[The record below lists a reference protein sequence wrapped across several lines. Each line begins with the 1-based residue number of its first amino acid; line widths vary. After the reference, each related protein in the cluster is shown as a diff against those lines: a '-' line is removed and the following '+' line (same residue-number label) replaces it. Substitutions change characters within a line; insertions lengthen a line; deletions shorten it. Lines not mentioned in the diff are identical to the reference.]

1 MSNILDNHTAGAQA
15 IGFDYQFYYFM
26 FLLLDLKVGEKI
38 GFEVKDDV
46 HIDKSDGSTVLLQ
59 TKHTIQKDASGS
71 SINLTD
77 LDVDL
82 WKTISNW
89 SVLIKSKKNFIDKHF
104 FVLVTNKNENN
115 NKFIKSALDYKY
127 NISKDIESVLKVVND
142 LKDNTTNQTIKKY
155 ISNFLKIG
163 KKKQKLFLN
172 KLSIETGNE
181 KIIQKIKNRI
191 LENVRQEKKYVD
203 IIYNSLYSN
212 LQTSKFLD
220 VKDKN
225 RFEISFDDFNK
236 KFGSCFKVSIEN
248 SPLPKRNLSVILPDN
263 LESQPFIQQLLDIE
277 ETQSGSNDIIRYT
290 THMLQFIND
299 FTFWTEEENFLMLTE
314 AEEFKDNSI
323 TLWANEFKSKY
334 RNIQNQVNDGADIN
348 NLEKDIKNL
357 GIEIVD
363 FLRTKNLTLK
373 RQPIGLNHSNGHFY
387 ALSND
392 LEIGWHFNWEAKY
405 KKQS

>member
-1 MSNILDNHTAGAQA
+1 MSKILDNHTAGAQA

-26 FLLLDLKVGEKI
+26 FLLLELKVGEKI

-59 TKHTIQKDASGS
+59 TKHTIQKDTSGN
-71 SINLTD
+71 SINLTS

-89 SVLIKSKKNFIDKHF
+89 SVFIKKEKTFIDKHS

-115 NKFIKSALDYKY
+115 NKFLESTLEY
-127 NISKDIESVLKVVND
+127 NSSKNIESVLKVVND
-142 LKDNTTNQTIKKY
+142 LKNNTTDKTIKKY
-155 ISNFLKIG
+155 ISNFIG
-163 KKKQKLFLN
+163 IGQKKQKLFLN

-191 LENVRQEKKYVD
+191 LENVRQEEKYVD

-236 KFGSCFKVSIEN
+236 KFGSCFKVAIEN
-248 SPLPKRNLSVILPDN
+248 SPLPKRNFSIILPEDI
-263 LESQPFIQQLLDIE
+263 ESQPFIQQLLDIG
-277 ETQSGSNDIIRYT
+277 ETQSGSNDIKKYT
-290 THMLQFIND
+290 THMLQFINN
-299 FTFWTEEENFLMLTE
+299 FTYWTEEENFLLLTE
-314 AEEFKDNSI
+314 AEEFKENSI

-334 RNIQNQVNDGADIN
+334 RSIQNQINNGADVK
-348 NLEKDIKNL
+348 NLENDIKAL
-357 GIEIVD
+357 GIEIID
-363 FLRTKNLTLK
+363 FIRTKDLILK
-373 RQPIGLNHSNGHFY
+373 QQPLGLNHSNGHFY
-387 ALSND
+387 ALSNN

>member
-1 MSNILDNHTAGAQA
+1 MSKILDNHTAGAQA

-26 FLLLDLKVGEKI
+26 FLILELKVGEKI

-59 TKHTIQKDASGS
+59 TKHTIQKDTSGN
-71 SINLTD
+71 SINLTN

-89 SVLIKSKKNFIDKHF
+89 SLFIKHEKDFIDKHS

-115 NKFIKSALDYKY
+115 NKFIESTVEY
-127 NISKDIESVLKVVND
+127 NSSKNIESVLKVVND
-142 LKDNTTNQTIKKY
+142 LKNNTTDKTIKKY
-155 ISNFLKIG
+155 ISNFIGIG

-212 LQTSKFLD
+212 LQTSKFLNI
-220 VKDKN
+220 KDKN

-248 SPLPKRNLSVILPDN
+248 TPLPKRNFPIILPEDI
-263 LESQPFIQQLLDIE
+263 ESQPFIQQLLDIG
-277 ETQSGSNDIIRYT
+277 ETQSGSDDIKKYT

-299 FTFWTEEENFLMLTE
+299 FTYWTEEENFLLLTE
-314 AEEFKDNSI
+314 AEEFKENSI
-323 TLWANEFKSKY
+323 ALWANQFKSKY
-334 RNIQNQVNDGADIN
+334 RNIQNQINNGADVN
-348 NLEKDIKNL
+348 NLENDIKAL
-357 GIEIVD
+357 GIEIID
-363 FLRTKNLTLK
+363 FIRMKDLTLK
-373 RQPIGLNHSNGHFY
+373 QQPLGLNHSNGHFY

-405 KKQS
+405 KKQL